1 MNNSETEQRNA
12 DTTREFLTAW
22 HELSTAK
29 LLPYFAADAA
39 YQNMPWPVLEGTAAI
54 GGFMDAFFPMAEKL
68 EFNTSLLTTKGNLVY
83 TERLDHFWLKDGPK
97 ITLAILGVFEFD
109 AAGKIKAWRDYF
121 DLKSWLDQGGPEL

>member
-1 MNNSETEQRNA
+1 MKESETEQRNA

-29 LLPYFAADAA
+29 LLPYF
-39 YQNMPWPVLEGTAAI
+39 
-54 GGFMDAFFPMAEKL
+54 PMAEKL
-68 EFNTSLLTTKGNLVY
+68 EFNTSLLTAKGNLVY